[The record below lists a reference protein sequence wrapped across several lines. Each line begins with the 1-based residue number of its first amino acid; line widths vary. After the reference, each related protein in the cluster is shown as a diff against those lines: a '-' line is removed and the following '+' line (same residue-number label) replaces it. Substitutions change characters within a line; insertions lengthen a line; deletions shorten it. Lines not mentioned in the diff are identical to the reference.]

1 MTMIDLMQQVNE
13 KEEILQPY
21 FRQIEET
28 AYRNQARVLDA
39 FHKVKVTESDLVGT
53 TGYGYDDFG
62 RDHLEAIYSETF
74 GTEDALVRPQIIS
87 GTHAITLA
95 LQANLQHGD
104 ELLYITG
111 DPYDTLLE
119 VIGINGNGIGSL
131 LEQGVHYQKVD
142 LKNGEIDLAGVESAI
157 SSRTKVVAIQRSKGY
172 DQRPSLNV
180 AQIQTAIQHIKE
192 IDSNIIVF
200 VDNCYGEFV
209 EELEPTHVGADLM
222 AGSLIKNPG
231 GGLAKIGGYIVGN
244 EDLIQRC
251 GYRLTAPG
259 IGKEAGASLSSLH
272 EMYQGFFLAPHV
284 VSQSL
289 KGALFTSLLLEKL
302 EMNTSP
308 KFDVPRTDL
317 IQTVQFQTAEQMI
330 QFCQSIQHASPINA
344 HFSPEPAYMPG
355 YEDDVIMAA
364 GTFVQGSSIELSAD
378 GPIRPPYEAYVQ
390 GGLTYEHVKFAVIHA
405 ANQLLENHLI

>member
-13 KEEILQPY
+13 TEEILQPY

-142 LKNGEIDLAGVESAI
+142 LKTVKS
-157 SSRTKVVAIQRSKGY
+157 T
-172 DQRPSLNV
+172 
-180 AQIQTAIQHIKE
+180 
-192 IDSNIIVF
+192 
-200 VDNCYGEFV
+200 
-209 EELEPTHVGADLM
+209 
-222 AGSLIKNPG
+222 
-231 GGLAKIGGYIVGN
+231 
-244 EDLIQRC
+244 
-251 GYRLTAPG
+251 
-259 IGKEAGASLSSLH
+259 
-272 EMYQGFFLAPHV
+272 
-284 VSQSL
+284 SQVW
-289 KGALFTSLLLEKL
+289 KALFLHVRKL
-302 EMNTSP
+302 
-308 KFDVPRTDL
+308 
-317 IQTVQFQTAEQMI
+317 
-330 QFCQSIQHASPINA
+330 
-344 HFSPEPAYMPG
+344 
-355 YEDDVIMAA
+355 
-364 GTFVQGSSIELSAD
+364 
-378 GPIRPPYEAYVQ
+378 
-390 GGLTYEHVKFAVIHA
+390 
-405 ANQLLENHLI
+405 